1 MSEVQH
7 QFSTENSVSVGYGHR
22 DLWNAEAERYSK
34 APTARFDDDGFLKIL
49 EASGVLTDK
58 SRVLDLGCGPGSVP
72 PSVGYAKPGDE
83 DKSPQLAATG
93 AAIRPIGPLYSA
105 DMACARF

>member
-58 SRVLDLGCGPGSVP
+58 SRVLDLGCGPG
-72 PSVGYAKPGDE
+72 
-83 DKSPQLAATG
+83 
-93 AAIRPIGPLYSA
+93 I
-105 DMACARF
+105 